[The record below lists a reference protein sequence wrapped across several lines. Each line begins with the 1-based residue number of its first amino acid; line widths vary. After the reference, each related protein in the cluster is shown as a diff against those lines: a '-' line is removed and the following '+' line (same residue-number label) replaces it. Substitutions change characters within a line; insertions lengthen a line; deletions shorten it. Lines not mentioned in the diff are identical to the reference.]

1 MCESII
7 PPPDGLGCSIKSE
20 PVISP
25 KGVATSPIK
34 LSPSLVFMEIALRLA
49 GKIVEGR
56 INSGIKRVY
65 SYLMNLEATFEK
77 SDPKTGEVIA
87 SYKNFSADE
96 VFAQV
101 NLAQAASTRW
111 QEFGFV
117 ARKRTLLKWASYIT
131 NNQKEIA
138 QLVATECGKP
148 LSDAS
153 LEVSIAIDHISWAA
167 KNAEVIMRKQD
178 RPAGLLMFNM
188 KAQVQ
193 RSPLGTVGVI
203 GPWNYPIFTPMGS
216 IAYALAAGN
225 AVVFKPSEFTPGV
238 GIWLADSFAQVAP
251 FENIFTT
258 VTGLPDTGKA
268 LTQSKVNKI
277 SFTGSTKTA
286 KKVAESCAQSM
297 IPVVLE
303 CGGKDPVIVA
313 KDADIKLAA
322 EYTLWSAMAN
332 AGQSC
337 IGAERVYV
345 VESVADQFIEEIT
358 KMAQKIEVGKDYG
371 PATMPSQLRVI
382 QSHLDDAKAKGAKF
396 LLGGSDSVKGAFVEP
411 VIMLDVPEDST
422 AMTQE
427 TFGPTIAINKVS
439 TTDEAI
445 KLSNAS
451 SYGLAASVFSKREGE
466 KIAAKLACGMVS
478 INSVFLFAAVASV
491 PFGGVKDSG
500 YGRIHGA
507 EGLLEYTYARTVVKP
522 RFKIPLR
529 FTTFNRTKLSEKV
542 FAMLIKRLHGRRK

>member
-1 MCESII
+1 
-7 PPPDGLGCSIKSE
+7 
-20 PVISP
+20 
-25 KGVATSPIK
+25 
-34 LSPSLVFMEIALRLA
+34 
-49 GKIVEGR
+49 
-56 INSGIKRVY
+56 
-65 SYLMNLEATFEK
+65 MNLEATFDK
-77 SDPKTGEVIA
+77 CDPKTGEVIA
-87 SYKNFSADE
+87 KYKNFSSDE

-101 NLAQAASTRW
+101 NLAQAASIRW
-111 QEFGFV
+111 QEFGFT

-131 NNQKEIA
+131 NNQKDIV
-138 QLVATECGKP
+138 QLIATECGKP

-153 LEVSIAIDHISWAA
+153 LEVSIAIDHLAWAA
-167 KNAEVIMRKQD
+167 KHAEEIIQKQN

-193 RSPLGTVGVI
+193 RSPVGVVGVI

-225 AVVFKPSEFTPGV
+225 TVVFKPSEFTPGV
-238 GIWLADSFAQVAP
+238 GKWLADSFALIAP
-251 FENIFTT
+251 FENIFATI
-258 VTGLPDTGKA
+258 TGLPDTGRA
-268 LTQSKVNKI
+268 LTQSRINKL

-297 IPVVLE
+297 IPAVLE

-313 KDADIKLAA
+313 ADADIKLAA
-322 EYTLWSAMAN
+322 EYALWSAMAN

-345 VESVADQFIEEIT
+345 VESVADQFIEEIR
-358 KMAQKIEVGKDYG
+358 KMAKKIEVGKDYG
-371 PATMPSQLRVI
+371 PATIPSQLNVI

-396 LLGGSDSVKGAFVEP
+396 ILGGTESIKGAYVEP
-411 VIMLDVPEDST
+411 VIMLDVPENST

-451 SYGLAASVFSKREGE
+451 SYGLAAAVFSKRDGE
-466 KIAAKLACGMVS
+466 KIASKLACGMVS

-507 EGLLEYTYARTVVKP
+507 EGLLEYTYARTVVKT

-529 FTTFNRTKLSEKV
+529 FTTFKRTKFSEKILTT
-542 FAMLIKRLHGRRK
+542 LIKRLHGRRK

>member
-1 MCESII
+1 
-7 PPPDGLGCSIKSE
+7 
-20 PVISP
+20 
-25 KGVATSPIK
+25 
-34 LSPSLVFMEIALRLA
+34 
-49 GKIVEGR
+49 
-56 INSGIKRVY
+56 
-65 SYLMNLEATFEK
+65 MNLEATFEK
-77 SDPKTGEVIA
+77 RDPKTGEVIA
-87 SYKNFSADE
+87 TYKNFTADE
-96 VFAQV
+96 VFTQV
-101 NLAQAASTRW
+101 NLAQAASIRW

-131 NNQKEIA
+131 NNQKDIA
-138 QLVATECGKP
+138 RLIATECGKP

-193 RSPLGTVGVI
+193 RSPLGVVGVI

-238 GIWLADSFAQVAP
+238 GKWLADSFAQVAP

-258 VTGLPDTGKA
+258 VTGLPETGKA

-345 VESVADQFIEEIT
+345 AESVADEFIEEIT
-358 KMAQKIEVGKDYG
+358 KMAKKIEVGKDYG
-371 PATMPSQLRVI
+371 PATMPSQLKVI

-396 LLGGSDSVKGAFVEP
+396 LLGGPDSVKGAFVEP

-439 TTDEAI
+439 NTDQAI
-445 KLSNAS
+445 ALSNAS
-451 SYGLAASVFSKREGE
+451 TYGLAATVFSKREGE
-466 KIAAKLACGMVS
+466 KIAARLACGMVS
-478 INSVFLFAAVASV
+478 INSVFLYAAVASV

-529 FTTFNRTKLSEKV
+529 FTTFKRTKLSEKV
-542 FAMLIKRLHGRRK
+542 LTTLIKRLHGRKKK